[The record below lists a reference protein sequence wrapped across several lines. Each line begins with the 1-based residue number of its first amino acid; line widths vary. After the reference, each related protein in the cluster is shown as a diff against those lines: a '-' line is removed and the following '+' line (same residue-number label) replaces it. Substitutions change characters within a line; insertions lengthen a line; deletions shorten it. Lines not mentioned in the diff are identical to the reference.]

1 MGEKIDGM
9 KNVDF
14 SSEHRFVGSVQGAKG
29 LKGELK
35 IGLFTAH
42 PAHLASL
49 ESIYLKID
57 DSPSTLYTIERA
69 TWKGSKLTIKL
80 HGVDD
85 RNTAEA
91 LRGANLLVPE
101 EAAYHPGED
110 EYFAEDLV
118 GMEVV
123 DTKGTILGNIKEV
136 LNYPAHDVY
145 VISGGKN
152 EFLVPAVH
160 EYIREVDV
168 SAGRIMIA
176 VIDGLID

>member
-1 MGEKIDGM
+1 ML
-9 KNVDF
+9 
-14 SSEHRFVGSVQGAKG
+14 SR
-29 LKGELK
+29 
-35 IGLFTAH
+35 
-42 PAHLASL
+42 LARCAGCAVNKPIFISPFNPFAPWTEPTKRYSL
-49 ESIYLKID
+49 EKS
-57 DSPSTLYTIERA
+57 
-69 TWKGSKLTIKL
+69 TWKGTKLTFKL
-80 HGVDD
+80 HGVND

-91 LRGANLLVPE
+91 LRGAKLLVPE
-101 EAAYHPGED
+101 EAAYQPGED
-110 EYFAEDLV
+110 EYFTEDLV

-123 DTKGTILGNIKEV
+123 DTMGTILGNIKEV

-168 SAGRIMIA
+168 STGRIMIA